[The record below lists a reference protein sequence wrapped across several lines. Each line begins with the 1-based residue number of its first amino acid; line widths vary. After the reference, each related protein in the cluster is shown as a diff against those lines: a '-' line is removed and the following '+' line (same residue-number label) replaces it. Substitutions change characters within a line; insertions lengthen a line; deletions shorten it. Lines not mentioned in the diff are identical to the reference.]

1 MQRDD
6 GFDDS
11 DSSGS
16 GSGSGSGSDSE
27 EDEAEETQDGGVQGK
42 PLALTADEKHQLHES
57 ARALSRGPIL
67 VLAYERVEAVA
78 CAQALVGK
86 LADIVAARAQTAA
99 TKVAAESEESKDSA
113 AEDDDTEEEEAEIDA
128 NEGMGE
134 DEIRV
139 AALGITLTLPGRHS
153 LRRQLGES
161 TSRCGVRCS
170 VSVSS
175 AIAERELFFDP
186 SHAANSADGNGGG
199 ASQRRDWG
207 ISQRV
212 SMAALMDFIFPRG
225 VQHPLTRG
233 RLFAFALYGPLDR
246 HSRLRSG
253 TKGEHVVTTR
263 ELDTMCRTIARE
275 DILAVYANGGLSPE
289 EEEELLAQADS
300 FMKMVPEYDADDI
313 TDILRGLPQ
322 DEFGLYSF
330 HDVQHAISKERARH
344 VMRLKGHVDAA
355 LKRRNKTKRLVPDTL
370 KVSAAQKSLEAA
382 QPTLSR
388 YTQRV
393 APQTMFDHNVGK
405 TGEEVNDAIS
415 RALCVN
421 SFKITHIEGGNDP
434 NLVEN
439 VRLLCEDRDN
449 FKDKPDAEKWD
460 NNCCVRKQLR
470 GTWVKTR
477 NTPGYGLG
485 LGYGTTKTT
494 YSAAVSEQWG
504 GNSRRSSRK

>member
-1 MQRDD
+1 MV
-6 GFDDS
+6 
-11 DSSGS
+11 
-16 GSGSGSGSDSE
+16 SE
-27 EDEAEETQDGGVQGK
+27 PSQ
-42 PLALTADEKHQLHES
+42 
-57 ARALSRGPIL
+57 
-67 VLAYERVEAVA
+67 
-78 CAQALVGK
+78 
-86 LADIVAARAQTAA
+86 
-99 TKVAAESEESKDSA
+99 
-113 AEDDDTEEEEAEIDA
+113 
-128 NEGMGE
+128 
-134 DEIRV
+134 
-139 AALGITLTLPGRHS
+139 
-153 LRRQLGES
+153 
-161 TSRCGVRCS
+161 
-170 VSVSS
+170 
-175 AIAERELFFDP
+175 IAEHD
-186 SHAANSADGNGGG
+186 G

-494 YSAAVSEQWG
+494 YSGEASEQWG